1 MQLNYNEKE
10 LLGNLK
16 QGCNDAFNTIYQLY
30 SKSLYVYLLHKLKDP
45 DMCSDVL
52 QDIFVA
58 LWEKR
63 GSTNIDTSLKGY
75 LFQSARFKIVDIYR
89 KDKKFQNYLTDLGT
103 YIDADY
109 STPVDVIDQRKK
121 LADTM
126 DEINKMPLRMKEI
139 FIASRIE
146 QENIQHIANRL
157 SISKQTVKNQ
167 LGKAMRI
174 IRVNYS
180 GLDTIILFISL
191 LFIKLK

>member
-1 MQLNYNEKE
+1 MQSDCNEKE
-10 LLGNLK
+10 LLGNLQ
-16 QGCNDAFNTIYQLY
+16 QGCSVAFNTIYQLY
-30 SKSLYVYLLHKLKDP
+30 SKPIYIYLLHKLKDP

-63 GSTNIDTSLKGY
+63 ESTIIDTSVKGY
-75 LFQSARFKIVDIYR
+75 LFQAARFKIVDIYR
-89 KDKKFQNYLTDLGT
+89 KDKKFQSYLAGLGS
-103 YIDADY
+103 YADADY
-109 STPVDVIDQRKK
+109 SMPGDVLDQRKQ

-146 QENIQHIANRL
+146 QENIQHIATRL

-174 IRVNYS
+174 LRMNYS
-180 GLDTIILFISL
+180 GVEMIIMFIGL
-191 LFIKLK
+191 LLIKK

>member
-1 MQLNYNEKE
+1 MQSDCNEKE

-16 QGCNDAFNTIYQLY
+16 QGCSVAFNAIYQLY
-30 SKSLYVYLLHKLKDP
+30 SKPIYIYLLHKLKDP

-63 GSTNIDTSLKGY
+63 EATIIDTSLKGY

-89 KDKKFQNYLTDLGT
+89 KDKKFQSYLAGLGS
-103 YIDADY
+103 YMDADY
-109 STPVDVIDQRKK
+109 SMLGDVLDHRKQ

-174 IRVNYS
+174 LRMNYS
-180 GLDTIILFISL
+180 GVEMIIMFIGL
-191 LFIKLK
+191 LLIKK

>member
-1 MQLNYNEKE
+1 MQSDCNEKE
-10 LLGNLK
+10 LLGNLQ
-16 QGCNDAFNTIYQLY
+16 QGCSVAFNAIYQLY
-30 SKSLYVYLLHKLKDP
+30 SKPIYIYLLHKLKDP

-63 GSTNIDTSLKGY
+63 ESTIIDTSVKGY
-75 LFQSARFKIVDIYR
+75 LFQAARFKIVDIYR
-89 KDKKFQNYLTDLGT
+89 KDKKFQSYLAGLGNYV
-103 YIDADY
+103 DADY
-109 STPVDVIDQRKK
+109 SMLSDVLDHRKQ

-146 QENIQHIANRL
+146 QENIQHIATRL

-174 IRVNYS
+174 LRMNYS
-180 GLDTIILFISL
+180 GVEMIIMFIGL
-191 LFIKLK
+191 LLIKK